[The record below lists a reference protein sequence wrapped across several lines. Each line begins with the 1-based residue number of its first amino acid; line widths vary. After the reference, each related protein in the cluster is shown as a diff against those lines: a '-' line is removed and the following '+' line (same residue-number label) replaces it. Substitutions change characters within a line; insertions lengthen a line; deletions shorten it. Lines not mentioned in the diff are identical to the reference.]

1 MDQQNP
7 TVSEVCI
14 DLWESLNS
22 RADFGN
28 FNETE
33 MENRVRSSLQI
44 IHGYLKEVCVCVYR
58 WKEYRANRRNHSIY
72 HL

>member
-28 FNETE
+28 FNEIIAL
-33 MENRVRSSLQI
+33 SSFQFSCWGAFFFIVKLP
-44 IHGYLKEVCVCVYR
+44 
-58 WKEYRANRRNHSIY
+58 
-72 HL
+72 